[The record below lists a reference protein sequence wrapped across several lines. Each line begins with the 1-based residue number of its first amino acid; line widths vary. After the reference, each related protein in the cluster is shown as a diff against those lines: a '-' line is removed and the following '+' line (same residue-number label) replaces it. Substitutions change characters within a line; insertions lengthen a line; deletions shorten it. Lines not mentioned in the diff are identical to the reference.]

1 MDSQLVLKLRNSVC
15 LDIEFLKHVSAP
27 FQVHPTGTLE
37 SECATRG
44 RNTPELNELV
54 QYKYVSSQ

>member
-27 FQVHPTGTLE
+27 FQVHPPGTLE
-37 SECATRG
+37 SECAKRG
-44 RNTPELNELV
+44 SNTPELNELV